1 MREQHGDKACLCQGW
16 GPAKS
21 TWVTGTNF
29 STGVIAME
37 ESYRG
42 YRITAQQSYG
52 VWRLWVNP
60 IHPHLPILQHP
71 QFVCDGPIDEA
82 LRDARSR
89 VDALLARQS

>member
-1 MREQHGDKACLCQGW
+1 MSRLGACQINLGYWHKQ
-16 GPAKS
+16 
-21 TWVTGTNF
+21 
-29 STGVIAME
+29 GVIAME

-42 YRITAQQSYG
+42 YRITADQSYG

-71 QFVCDGPIDEA
+71 QFVCDGPMDEA

-89 VDALLARQS
+89 VDALLASQS

>member
-1 MREQHGDKACLCQGW
+1 MSRLGACQINLGYWHKLQQ
-16 GPAKS
+16 
-21 TWVTGTNF
+21 
-29 STGVIAME
+29 GVIAME

-42 YRITAQQSYG
+42 YRITADQSYG

-71 QFVCDGPIDEA
+71 QFVCDGPMDEA

-89 VDALLARQS
+89 VDALLASQS